1 MKNRLLGVAIVV
13 GGLLGGVATA
23 PVELDYI
30 SYTKASGYRESAL
43 IDASAARSEA
53 KSAAARDRDSP
64 AVKQE
69 VSAADQSTSPSQASS
84 AGEEVGN
91 GAYVL
96 TAAAKTY
103 DFSTGYYQSSIY
115 SDYFNIPSNIKT
127 SMAYGGSSEE
137 AVDVISFG
145 DADESSKVAANK
157 PLPAKDSTLTM
168 PSRTTTPKT
177 KSVFRHEPGCGRC
190 AAKELAS
197 PLQRTPARRNQASA
211 ETKRQKE
218 LRLLAA
224 RTFPLNLFSPSL

>member
-43 IDASAARSEA
+43 IDASAPRSEA
-53 KSAAARDRDSP
+53 KSAARDRDAP

-69 VSAADQSTSPSQASS
+69 VPAADQSTSPSQASS
-84 AGEEVGN
+84 AGEEAGN

-127 SMAYGGSSEE
+127 SMVYGGSSEE

-145 DADESSKVAANK
+145 DADESRKVAAIK
-157 PLPAKDSTLTM
+157 PPPAKDSTLTT
-168 PSRTTTPKT
+168 PSRTTTPRT
-177 KSVFRHEPGCGRC
+177 KSVLRHEPGCGRC

-218 LRLLAA
+218 SRLLAA